1 MKNFNQRI
9 IIRIGQNTLSFAVAD
24 PSAEGG
30 IAFEPY
36 VLRSNMSLSANLREA
51 FQKSPLLGRDFEEAQ
66 VIVDAPVL
74 LVPSGEFDEKQAETL
89 YQHTFA
95 SEKNAMAV
103 EQTRIVCN
111 ELEKLNAVAIFKM
124 NSDLRLVIGDHFTDV
139 LYQHLMQAVWNHFY
153 AQNFTG
159 TQRKLFAY
167 LHDKRLEIFCFDMG
181 RFRFS
186 NAFEVNNSR
195 DAVYF
200 LLAVWKQLGFDAQND
215 EIHLVFDTETVA
227 TADAQNDRDTL
238 METLRRYVKNVHAP
252 ETSETSAGNLPFDLK
267 ILFEN

>member
-1 MKNFNQRI
+1 MKNFKQTI

-36 VLRSNMSLSANLREA
+36 VLKSNMSLSANLREA
-51 FQKSPLLGRDFEEAQ
+51 FQKSPLLGRDFQQAQ

-74 LVPSGEFDEKQAETL
+74 LVPVGEFDENQAETL
-89 YQHTFA
+89 YQHAFA
-95 SEKNAMAV
+95 SDPNAGV
-103 EQTRIVCN
+103 EQSVIVHN

-139 LYQHLMQAVWNHFY
+139 RYNHLMQAVWQHFY
-153 AQNFTG
+153 AKNFTG
-159 TQRKLFAY
+159 TSGKLFAY
-167 LHDKRLEIFCFDMG
+167 LHDKRLDVFSFDMG

-186 NAFEVNNSR
+186 NAFEVGNSR
-195 DAVYF
+195 DAAYF
-200 LLAVWKQLGFDAQND
+200 LLATWKQLGFDAQND
-215 EIHLVFDTETVA
+215 EIHLVFDTENA
-227 TADAQNDRDTL
+227 PTADVQNDRNSL
-238 METLRRYVKNVHAP
+238 VETLRRYVKKVHTPDA
-252 ETSETSAGNLPFDLK
+252 SESANCLPFDLK

>member
-1 MKNFNQRI
+1 MNQYNPTI
-9 IIRIGQNTLSFAVAD
+9 IIRIGQNALSFAVAD
-24 PSAEGG
+24 PSKEGG

-51 FQKSPLLGRDFEEAQ
+51 FQKSPLLGRDIEQAQ

-74 LVPSGEFDEKQAETL
+74 LVPSGEFEEKQAETL

-95 SEKNAMAV
+95 GEKTMGV
-103 EQTRIVCN
+103 EQTRIVHS

-124 NSDLRLVIGDHFTDV
+124 NSDLRLVIGDHFTEV
-139 LYQHLMQAVWNHFY
+139 RYQHLMQAVWNHFY

-186 NAFEVNNSR
+186 NAYDVSNSR

-227 TADAQNDRDTL
+227 TADAQNDRETL

-252 ETSETSAGNLPFDLK
+252 ETSETSASNLPLDLK
-267 ILFEN
+267 ILFED